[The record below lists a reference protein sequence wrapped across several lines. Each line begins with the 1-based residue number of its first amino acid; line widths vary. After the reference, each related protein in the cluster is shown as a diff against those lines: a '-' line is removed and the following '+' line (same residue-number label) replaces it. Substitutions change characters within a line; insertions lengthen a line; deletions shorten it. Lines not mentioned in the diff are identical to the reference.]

1 MAEPLRRLAEGARRR
16 RRPPGDE
23 RREAPGSGRCRTR
36 HRLKAAAA
44 PARPGSEGP
53 AANMTSSDK
62 EFPEDSSFSPKA
74 STSKLPTDAS
84 PDSKCPICLD
94 RFDNVAY
101 LDRCLHR
108 FCFRCVQ
115 EWSKNKAECPLC
127 KQPFFSIFHTIRAE
141 DDFKEYVLSP
151 SENSSFASPDGQRF
165 RYRTTLTGE
174 RRTVSSS
181 SRRTLSPPDNGILFE
196 GLSSEPVRQR
206 DGEIQQ
212 MIRRLA
218 SRRQASAEG
227 RSLRQIQEED
237 MINFRRAL
245 YRTGVRIRSIQD
257 GGRYRDISAE
267 FFRHNPACLHRLVPW
282 LKRELTV
289 LFGAHGSLVNIVQ
302 HIIMSNVTR
311 YDLESQ
317 AFADDLKPFLLNR
330 TEHFLH
336 EFISFARCPFNLE
349 AYDQHANYDCPAPS
363 YDEGSHSDSSI
374 ITISPDVAYSQGPDN
389 SLSVTGLDHAPWDDE
404 TPGPSYS
411 ISEEVRTTIA
421 SPLETSESS
430 DDGSASKSRRT
441 KLQTRLQANVDSN
454 DSDSSSD
461 NCVIVGYVKP
471 LAERTPEVVEL
482 SSDSEESIRE
492 EKRETVKK
500 QQPIQCRSWSD
511 SEPSR
516 SFSPHSPTYKEG
528 VGSCRSCLSPAIE
541 KTESKDGNKNKYK
554 VKGLSH
560 RDLSWSPSP
569 GSDTVCSPWNHRLSR
584 KGKSRSPQSCSRYSR
599 SSHGHRS
606 RREHRSKH
614 QLKRR
619 QSRSRD
625 SSKHRS
631 KRSSRKSRAHDTR
644 VSLKSQRGSLSHES
658 TPSREVSR
666 SRSRSEGHG
675 KRRSR
680 SRDSDR
686 YYVRDNYQSKY
697 QWGYAFCSRKVF
709 GDGYESSSR
718 RRTQSNALYSRQS
731 ASPEYRIRSFVERTD
746 PHSQKGLHERQ
757 YYCYERCRSRSRS
770 SNRSRTPS
778 GGTDRM
784 KSEKPGGKRK
794 YKTRHLESAFKETTS
809 LERENDPKKTSS
821 KFSDCYKSEDSL
833 SDNRASSETKR
844 KKKKKKMRSPSV
856 EIVYEG
862 KATDTTRH
870 LKKKKKK
877 HKKKHRKH
885 HTSNSAHSSPVVIT
899 IDSDS
904 SKEPESTECD
914 SSITWMDRTQINER
928 ENESPSSFLGRTGC
942 EDVYKVGEETG
953 GAAKKY
959 SVPTRKGDL
968 DGDMRN
974 ADVKLRDSSITWM
987 GRTQINERENE
998 SPSSFLGRTGC
1009 EDVYKVGE
1017 ETGGAAKKYSV
1028 PTRKGDLDGDMRN
1041 ADVKLRDSSITW
1053 MGRTQINERE
1063 NESPSS
1069 FLGRTGCEDV
1079 YKVGEETGG
1088 AAKKYS
1094 VPTRKGDLDGDMRNA
1109 DVKLRETAA
1118 DRSLSIVDTSSNT
1131 PHTETVTSYIQEAPA
1146 APSSQLP
1153 SPRISFLECPE
1164 RQPLMLRLPKGLVN
1178 RSSWFDFPEEEM

>member
-1 MAEPLRRLAEGARRR
+1 
-16 RRPPGDE
+16 
-23 RREAPGSGRCRTR
+23 
-36 HRLKAAAA
+36 
-44 PARPGSEGP
+44 
-53 AANMTSSDK
+53 MTSADK
-62 EFPEDSSFSPKA
+62 FSEDSNFSPKA

-141 DDFKEYVLSP
+141 DDFKEYILSP
-151 SENSSFASPDGQRF
+151 TENSSFSSPNGRRF

-174 RRTVSSS
+174 RRSGSYP

-206 DGEIQQ
+206 DDEIQQ

-267 FFRHNPACLHRLVPW
+267 FFRRNPACLHRLVPW

-363 YDEGSHSDSSI
+363 YDEGSQSNSSI
-374 ITISPDVAYSQGPDN
+374 ITISPDMAYSQGPDN
-389 SLSVTGLDHAPWDDE
+389 SLSVTGLDQAPWDDE

-411 ISEEVRTTIA
+411 VSEEVRATIA
-421 SPLETSESS
+421 SPLEMSESS
-430 DDGSASKSRRT
+430 DEDSATRSRRS
-441 KLQTRLQANVDSN
+441 KGQTQLQANADSN
-454 DSDSSSD
+454 NSDSSSD

-492 EKRETVKK
+492 EKKEEVKK
-500 QQPIQCRSWSD
+500 QQAIQCRSWSD
-511 SEPSR
+511 SESSR
-516 SFSPHSPTYKEG
+516 SFSPHCPTYKED
-528 VGSCRSCLSPAIE
+528 VGSFRSCLSPGIE
-541 KTESKDGNKNKYK
+541 KAESKDDEKDKGK
-554 VKGLSH
+554 VKDLSPQH
-560 RDLSWSPSP
+560 LSWSPSP
-569 GSDTVCSPWNHRLSR
+569 GSDTICSPWNHRLSR
-584 KGKSRSPQSCSRYSR
+584 KRKSRSPQSCSRSSR
-599 SSHGHRS
+599 GSHGHRS
-606 RREHRSKH
+606 RKEHRSKSH
-614 QLKRR
+614 FKRKR
-619 QSRSRD
+619 SRSRD

-631 KRSSRKSRAHDTR
+631 KRSSRKSRAHDLR
-644 VSLKSQRGSLSHES
+644 ASLKTQRGSLSRES

-666 SRSRSEGHG
+666 SRSRSKGHG
-675 KRRSR
+675 KKRSR
-680 SRDSDR
+680 SRDGDR
-686 YYVRDNYQSKY
+686 YYVRDSYESRY
-697 QWGYAFCSRKVF
+697 QWGYAFCSRKAF
-709 GDGYESSSR
+709 GDGCESSSR
-718 RRTQSNALYSRQS
+718 RRTQSSASCLRQS
-731 ASPEYRIRSFVERTD
+731 ASPEYRIRSYIEKTD
-746 PHSQKGLHERQ
+746 PRSQKGGHERH

-770 SNRSRTPS
+770 SDRSRTPS

-794 YKTRHLESAFKETTS
+794 YKTRHLENTFMESTS
-809 LERENDPKKTSS
+809 VERENDPKKTVS
-821 KFSDCYKSEDSL
+821 KFSDCYKNEDSH
-833 SDNRASSETKR
+833 SDNRATGETKH
-844 KKKKKKMRSPSV
+844 KKKKKKIRSPSV

-885 HTSNSAHSSPVVIT
+885 HMSNSSHSSPVVIT

-904 SKEPESTECD
+904 SKEPESIECD
-914 SSITWMDRTQINER
+914 SSINWTGITLRKER
-928 ENESPSSFLGRTGC
+928 ENESPSSFVGRTGC
-942 EDVYKVGEETG
+942 EDVYKLGEETE

-959 SVPTRKGDL
+959 SLPTRRGHL
-968 DGDMRN
+968 DSDIKN
-974 ADVKLRDSSITWM
+974 ADVKI
-987 GRTQINERENE
+987 Q
-998 SPSSFLGRTGC
+998 
-1009 EDVYKVGE
+1009 
-1017 ETGGAAKKYSV
+1017 
-1028 PTRKGDLDGDMRN
+1028 
-1041 ADVKLRDSSITW
+1041 
-1053 MGRTQINERE
+1053 
-1063 NESPSS
+1063 
-1069 FLGRTGCEDV
+1069 
-1079 YKVGEETGG
+1079 
-1088 AAKKYS
+1088 
-1094 VPTRKGDLDGDMRNA
+1094 
-1109 DVKLRETAA
+1109 ETAA
-1118 DRSLSIVDTSSNT
+1118 DQGLTTADTSSNT

-1146 APSSQLP
+1146 SPSSQLP
-1153 SPRISFLECPE
+1153 SPRISFLDCPE
-1164 RQPLMLRLPKGLVN
+1164 RRPLILTLPKRLVN
-1178 RSSWFDFPEEEM
+1178 RSSWFDFPEEKM

>member
-1 MAEPLRRLAEGARRR
+1 MADPARRLAEGARR

-23 RREAPGSGRCRTR
+23 RREPPGTGRCRTR

-44 PARPGSEGP
+44 LARTGSEGP
-53 AANMTSSDK
+53 AATMTSDK
-62 EFPEDSSFSPKA
+62 EFAEDSNFSPKA

-141 DDFKEYVLSP
+141 DDFKEYILSP
-151 SENSSFASPDGQRF
+151 LETSSFASPDGRRF
-165 RYRTTLTGE
+165 RYRTTLTRE
-174 RRTVSSS
+174 RRMRSSP
-181 SRRTLSPPDNGILFE
+181 SRRMLSPPDNGMLFE
-196 GLSSEPVRQR
+196 GLSSEPRR
-206 DGEIQQ
+206 HRHREIQQ

-218 SRRQASAEG
+218 SRRKASAEG

-237 MINFRRAL
+237 MISFRRAL

-257 GGRYRDISAE
+257 GGRYREISAE
-267 FFRHNPACLHRLVPW
+267 FFRRNPACLHRLVPW

-289 LFGAHGSLVNIVQ
+289 LFGAHGSLINIVQ

-363 YDEGSHSDSSI
+363 YEEGSHSDSSI
-374 ITISPDVAYSQGPDN
+374 ITISPDGAYPQGPDN
-389 SLSVTGLDHAPWDDE
+389 SLSVPGLGQAPWDDE

-411 ISEEVRTTIA
+411 ISEEVRATIA
-421 SPLETSESS
+421 SLESSESS
-430 DDGSASKSRRT
+430 DEDSASGSRRA
-441 KLQTRLQANVDSN
+441 KLQTELQANADSN
-454 DSDSSSD
+454 DSGSSSD

-482 SSDSEESIRE
+482 SSDSEESIKE
-492 EKRETVKK
+492 EKKEDVKK
-500 QQPIQCRSWSD
+500 QRPVQCHSWSD

-516 SFSPHSPTYKEG
+516 SFSPHSPTYRED

-541 KTESKDGNKNKYK
+541 KMESKEDEKNKCK
-554 VKGLSH
+554 RKDLPPQ
-560 RDLSWSPSP
+560 DLSWSPSP
-569 GSDTVCSPWNHRLSR
+569 GSDTVCSPWNHRLSK
-584 KGKSRSPQSCSRYSR
+584 KGKSRSPQSCSRDSR
-599 SSHGHRS
+599 GSHSRRS
-606 RREHRSKH
+606 RREHRSKS
-614 QLKRR
+614 QPKRR
-619 QSRSRD
+619 RSRSRD

-631 KRSSRKSRAHDTR
+631 KRNSRRSRAHDTR
-644 VSLKSQRGSLSHES
+644 ASLKSQRGSLSGES

-666 SRSRSEGHG
+666 SRSRSKGHS

-686 YYVRDNYQSKY
+686 YYVRDSYQSRH
-697 QWGYAFCSRKVF
+697 QWGSAFCSRKVF
-709 GDGYESSSR
+709 GDSYESSSR
-718 RRTQSNALYSRQS
+718 RRTRSNTLYSRQS
-731 ASPEYRIRSFVERTD
+731 ASPEYRIRSFIERTD
-746 PHSQKGLHERQ
+746 LHSQRGLHERH

-778 GGTDRM
+778 GGTDRT

-794 YKTRHLESAFKETTS
+794 YKTRHLENPFMESTS
-809 LERENDPKKTSS
+809 LERENDSKKTSS
-821 KFSDCYKSEDSL
+821 KFGDCSKNEDSL
-833 SDNRASSETKR
+833 PDNRASSETKH
-844 KKKKKKMRSPSV
+844 KKRKKKMRSPSV

-885 HTSNSAHSSPVVIT
+885 HTSNSVHSSPVVIT

-904 SKEPESTECD
+904 SKEPETTEWD
-914 SSITWMDRTQINER
+914 SSITWTGTAQINER
-928 ENESPSSFLGRTGC
+928 ENESPSSFLRRTGC
-942 EDVYKVGEETG
+942 EETVEVD
-953 GAAKKY
+953 KKY
-959 SVPTRKGDL
+959 GIPATRENL
-968 DGDMRN
+968 DGGIRN
-974 ADVKLRDSSITWM
+974 ADVKP
-987 GRTQINERENE
+987 Q
-998 SPSSFLGRTGC
+998 
-1009 EDVYKVGE
+1009 
-1017 ETGGAAKKYSV
+1017 
-1028 PTRKGDLDGDMRN
+1028 
-1041 ADVKLRDSSITW
+1041 
-1053 MGRTQINERE
+1053 
-1063 NESPSS
+1063 
-1069 FLGRTGCEDV
+1069 
-1079 YKVGEETGG
+1079 
-1088 AAKKYS
+1088 
-1094 VPTRKGDLDGDMRNA
+1094 
-1109 DVKLRETAA
+1109 ETAA
-1118 DRSLSIVDTSSNT
+1118 DQSVTIVNTSSDTS
-1131 PHTETVTSYIQEAPA
+1131 HTETVTSYVQEAPA
-1146 APSSQLP
+1146 ATSRQLP
-1153 SPRISFLECPE
+1153 SPRTSFLECPE
-1164 RQPLMLRLPKGLVN
+1164 REPLILRLPKRLVN
-1178 RSSWFDFPEEEM
+1178 RSSWFDFPEEKM

>member
-16 RRPPGDE
+16 RPLGDE
-23 RREAPGSGRCRTR
+23 RRETPGSGRCRAR
-36 HRLKAAAA
+36 HRLKAA
-44 PARPGSEGP
+44 PARAGSEGP
-53 AANMTSSDK
+53 AANMTSADK
-62 EFPEDSSFSPKA
+62 EFSEDSNFSPKA
-74 STSKLPTDAS
+74 GTSKLPTDAS

-141 DDFKEYVLSP
+141 DDFKEYILSP
-151 SENSSFASPDGQRF
+151 SENSSFASPDGRRF

-174 RRTVSSS
+174 RRAGSSP
-181 SRRTLSPPDNGILFE
+181 SRRTLSPPDNGVLFE
-196 GLSSEPVRQR
+196 GLSNEPVRQR
-206 DGEIQQ
+206 VEEIQH
-212 MIRRLA
+212 MIRSLA

-227 RSLRQIQEED
+227 ISLQQIQEED

-245 YRTGVRIRSIQD
+245 YRSGVRIRSIQD

-267 FFRHNPACLHRLVPW
+267 FFRRNPACLHRLVPW

-289 LFGAHGSLVNIVQ
+289 LLGAHGSLVNIVQ
-302 HIIMSNVTR
+302 HVIMSNVTR

-374 ITISPDVAYSQGPDN
+374 ITISPDMAYSQGPDN
-389 SLSVTGLDHAPWDDE
+389 SLSVTGLGQAPWDDE

-411 ISEEVRTTIA
+411 ISEEARATIA

-430 DDGSASKSRRT
+430 DEGSATQSRRT
-441 KLQTRLQANVDSN
+441 KLQTQLQANADLN
-454 DSDSSSD
+454 NSDSSSD

-482 SSDSEESIRE
+482 SSDTEESIKE
-492 EKRETVKK
+492 EKREDVKK

-516 SFSPHSPTYKEG
+516 SLSPCSPTYKED
-528 VGSCRSCLSPAIE
+528 VGSCRSCLSPAVE
-541 KTESKDGNKNKYK
+541 KTESKDDEKNKCK
-554 VKGLSH
+554 VKDLSP
-560 RDLSWSPSP
+560 RDLSWSPSL

-584 KGKSRSPQSCSRYSR
+584 KGKSRSPQSCSRNSR
-599 SSHGHRS
+599 SHGHRS
-606 RREHRSKH
+606 RREHRSKS
-614 QLKRR
+614 QLRRR

-631 KRSSRKSRAHDTR
+631 KRSSRRSRAHDTR
-644 VSLKSQRGSLSHES
+644 ESLKSQRGSLSHES

-666 SRSRSEGHG
+666 SRSRSKGHG

-686 YYVRDNYQSKY
+686 YYVRDNYQSRC
-697 QWGYAFCSRKVF
+697 QWSYAFCSQKVF
-709 GDGYESSSR
+709 RDDSESSGR
-718 RRTQSNALYSRQS
+718 RRTQPNALYSRQS
-731 ASPEYRIRSFVERTD
+731 ESPEYRIRSFIERRD
-746 PHSQKGLHERQ
+746 PRSQRGLRERH
-757 YYCYERCRSRSRS
+757 YYCYEKCRSRSRS

-794 YKTRHLESAFKETTS
+794 YKTRHLENASMESTS
-809 LERENDPKKTSS
+809 LERENEPKKTSS
-821 KFSDCYKSEDSL
+821 KFSDCFKNEDSL

-844 KKKKKKMRSPSV
+844 KKKKKKVRSPSV

-862 KATDTTRH
+862 KATDTARH

-885 HTSNSAHSSPVVIT
+885 HMSNSAHSSPVVIT

-904 SKEPESTECD
+904 SKEPESTERD
-914 SSITWMDRTQINER
+914 SSITWTGTTQINER
-928 ENESPSSFLGRTGC
+928 ENESPSSFLRKTGC
-942 EDVYKVGEETG
+942 EDVYRVGEKTG
-953 GAAKKY
+953 EAAKKCNI
-959 SVPTRKGDL
+959 PTRRGGL
-968 DGDMRN
+968 DGGIRN
-974 ADVKLRDSSITWM
+974 ADVEI
-987 GRTQINERENE
+987 
-998 SPSSFLGRTGC
+998 
-1009 EDVYKVGE
+1009 
-1017 ETGGAAKKYSV
+1017 
-1028 PTRKGDLDGDMRN
+1028 
-1041 ADVKLRDSSITW
+1041 
-1053 MGRTQINERE
+1053 
-1063 NESPSS
+1063 
-1069 FLGRTGCEDV
+1069 
-1079 YKVGEETGG
+1079 
-1088 AAKKYS
+1088 
-1094 VPTRKGDLDGDMRNA
+1094 
-1109 DVKLRETAA
+1109 RETAA
-1118 DRSLSIVDTSSNT
+1118 DQGLTIASTRSNT
-1131 PHTETVTSYIQEAPA
+1131 PRTETITSYIQEVPA

-1153 SPRISFLECPE
+1153 SPRTSFLECPE
-1164 RQPLMLRLPKGLVN
+1164 RQPLILRLPKTLVN
-1178 RSSWFDFPEEEM
+1178 RSSWFDFPEEKM

>member
-1 MAEPLRRLAEGARRR
+1 MDLSVTTLHSLIRCKGSVHLR
-16 RRPPGDE
+16 
-23 RREAPGSGRCRTR
+23 
-36 HRLKAAAA
+36 
-44 PARPGSEGP
+44 
-53 AANMTSSDK
+53 NMISRDK
-62 EFPEDSSFSPKA
+62 EFSEDSKFSPKA

-127 KQPFFSIFHTIRAE
+127 KQPFYSIFHTIRAE

-151 SENSSFASPDGQRF
+151 LEHSSFASPDGQRF
-165 RYRTTLTGE
+165 RYRTTMTGP
-174 RRTVSSS
+174 RRTGISP
-181 SRRTLSPPDNGILFE
+181 SRRTLSPPDNGVLFE
-196 GLSSEPVRQR
+196 GLSREPVRQR

-237 MINFRRAL
+237 MISFRRAL

-267 FFRHNPACLHRLVPW
+267 FFRRNPACLHRLVPW

-374 ITISPDVAYSQGPDN
+374 ITISPDMACSQGPGN
-389 SLSVTGLDHAPWDDE
+389 SLSVTGLGQAPWDDE

-411 ISEEVRTTIA
+411 VSEGVRATIA
-421 SPLETSESS
+421 SPLGTSESS
-430 DDGSASKSRRT
+430 DEDSATKSQRA
-441 KLQTRLQANVDSN
+441 KLQSQLQANADSN

-492 EKRETVKK
+492 EKSEDVKK

-511 SEPSR
+511 SERSR
-516 SFSPHSPTYKEG
+516 SFSPRSPTYKED
-528 VGSCRSCLSPAIE
+528 VGSCRSSLSPAVA
-541 KTESKDGNKNKYK
+541 KTESKDGEKNKYK
-554 VKGLSH
+554 VKDLSPQ
-560 RDLSWSPSP
+560 DLSWSPSP
-569 GSDTVCSPWNHRLSR
+569 GSDTVCSPWNHRLPR
-584 KGKSRSPQSCSRYSR
+584 KGKSRSPQSCSRNSR
-599 SSHGHRS
+599 GSHGHRS
-606 RREHRSKH
+606 RREHRSKS

-619 QSRSRD
+619 RSRSRD
-625 SSKHRS
+625 SSKNS
-631 KRSSRKSRAHDTR
+631 KRSSRRSRAHDTR
-644 VSLKSQRGSLSHES
+644 VSRKSQRRSLSCES

-666 SRSRSEGHG
+666 SRSRSKGYG

-686 YYVRDNYQSKY
+686 YYIRDSYQSRY
-697 QWGYAFCSRKVF
+697 QWGYASCSQKALR
-709 GDGYESSSR
+709 DGYESSSR
-718 RRTQSNALYSRQS
+718 RRTQSHALYSRQS

-746 PHSQKGLHERQ
+746 PHSRRGLSQRHC
-757 YYCYERCRSRSRS
+757 YCYERCRSRSRS

-778 GGTDRM
+778 GGTSRM

-794 YKTRHLESAFKETTS
+794 YKTRHLENALMESTS
-809 LERENDPKKTSS
+809 LERENDPRKTFS
-821 KFSDCYKSEDSL
+821 KISDGYKNEDSL
-833 SDNRASSETKR
+833 SDNRATSETKH

-862 KATDTTRH
+862 KMTDTTRH

-904 SKEPESTECD
+904 SKEPENTECN
-914 SSITWMDRTQINER
+914 SSITWIGTTQMSER
-928 ENESPSSFLGRTGC
+928 EDKSSSSFLERTEC
-942 EDVYKVGEETG
+942 EDIYGVGEETG
-953 GAAKKY
+953 GAAQNY
-959 SVPTRKGDL
+959 SIPARRGDL
-968 DGDMRN
+968 DGDIKN
-974 ADVKLRDSSITWM
+974 ANLEP
-987 GRTQINERENE
+987 Q
-998 SPSSFLGRTGC
+998 
-1009 EDVYKVGE
+1009 
-1017 ETGGAAKKYSV
+1017 
-1028 PTRKGDLDGDMRN
+1028 
-1041 ADVKLRDSSITW
+1041 
-1053 MGRTQINERE
+1053 
-1063 NESPSS
+1063 
-1069 FLGRTGCEDV
+1069 
-1079 YKVGEETGG
+1079 
-1088 AAKKYS
+1088 
-1094 VPTRKGDLDGDMRNA
+1094 
-1109 DVKLRETAA
+1109 ETAA
-1118 DRSLSIVDTSSNT
+1118 DRSLTIADTTSNT
-1131 PHTETVTSYIQEAPA
+1131 TRIETVTSYVRGAPA

-1164 RQPLMLRLPKGLVN
+1164 RRPLILELPKRLVN
-1178 RSSWFDFPEEEM
+1178 RSSWFGFPEEKM

>member
-1 MAEPLRRLAEGARRR
+1 
-16 RRPPGDE
+16 
-23 RREAPGSGRCRTR
+23 
-36 HRLKAAAA
+36 
-44 PARPGSEGP
+44 
-53 AANMTSSDK
+53 N
-62 EFPEDSSFSPKA
+62 FSPKA

-108 FCFRCVQ
+108 FCFCCVQ

-127 KQPFFSIFHTIRAE
+127 KQPFSSIFHTIRAE
-141 DDFKEYVLSP
+141 DDFKEYILNP
-151 SENSSFASPDGQRF
+151 SENRSFASPDGQRF
-165 RYRTTLTGE
+165 RYRTTLTRT
-174 RRTVSSS
+174 RRAGNSP

-196 GLSSEPVRQR
+196 GLSSEPVQQR

-267 FFRHNPACLHRLVPW
+267 FFRRNPACLHRLVPW

-311 YDLESQ
+311 YDLESE
-317 AFADDLKPFLLNR
+317 AFAEDLKPFLLNR

-363 YDEGSHSDSSI
+363 YDEGSHSDLSI
-374 ITISPDVAYSQGPDN
+374 ITISPDTAYSQGPDN
-389 SLSVTGLDHAPWDDE
+389 SLSVTGLGQAPWDDE

-411 ISEEVRTTIA
+411 ISEDVRTTIA
-421 SPLETSESS
+421 SPLETSGSS
-430 DDGSASKSRRT
+430 DEDSATKSRRT
-441 KLQTRLQANVDSN
+441 KLQTQLQANADSN
-454 DSDSSSD
+454 NSDSSSD

-492 EKRETVKK
+492 EKREDVKK
-500 QQPIQCRSWSD
+500 QQPIQCCSWSD

-516 SFSPHSPTYKEG
+516 SFSPRSPTYKED
-528 VGSCRSCLSPAIE
+528 VGSSRSCLSPAGE
-541 KTESKDGNKNKYK
+541 KTESKDNEKTKYK
-554 VKGLSH
+554 VEDLNLQ
-560 RDLSWSPSP
+560 DLSWSPSLE
-569 GSDTVCSPWNHRLSR
+569 SDTVSSPWNHRLSR
-584 KGKSRSPQSCSRYSR
+584 KRKSRSPQSRSRKSR
-599 SSHGHRS
+599 SSHGHQS
-606 RREHRSKH
+606 RREHRRRS

-619 QSRSRD
+619 RSRSRD

-631 KRSSRKSRAHDTR
+631 KRSSRRSRIHDTK
-644 VSLKSQRGSLSHES
+644 VSLKSQRGSLSRDS
-658 TPSREVSR
+658 TPSRGVSR
-666 SRSRSEGHG
+666 SRSRSKGHS

-686 YYVRDNYQSKY
+686 YYVRDNYQSRY
-697 QWGYAFCSRKVF
+697 HWGYAFCSRNAL

-718 RRTQSNALYSRQS
+718 RTQSNAHYSRQS
-731 ASPEYRIRSFVERTD
+731 ASPEYRIQSFVERTD
-746 PHSQKGLHERQ
+746 LRSQRGLHERH
-757 YYCYERCRSRSRS
+757 YYCYERCRSRSQS
-770 SNRSRTPS
+770 SNRPRTPS
-778 GGTDRM
+778 AGTDRM

-794 YKTRHLESAFKETTS
+794 YKTRHLENTFMESTS
-809 LERENDPKKTSS
+809 PERENNPKKTFS
-821 KFSDCYKSEDSL
+821 KLSDCYRNEDSL

-885 HTSNSAHSSPVVIT
+885 HESNSARSSPVVIT

-904 SKEPESTECD
+904 SKEPESTE
-914 SSITWMDRTQINER
+914 
-928 ENESPSSFLGRTGC
+928 
-942 EDVYKVGEETG
+942 
-953 GAAKKY
+953 
-959 SVPTRKGDL
+959 
-968 DGDMRN
+968 
-974 ADVKLRDSSITWM
+974 
-987 GRTQINERENE
+987 
-998 SPSSFLGRTGC
+998 
-1009 EDVYKVGE
+1009 
-1017 ETGGAAKKYSV
+1017 
-1028 PTRKGDLDGDMRN
+1028 
-1041 ADVKLRDSSITW
+1041 
-1053 MGRTQINERE
+1053 
-1063 NESPSS
+1063 
-1069 FLGRTGCEDV
+1069 
-1079 YKVGEETGG
+1079 
-1088 AAKKYS
+1088 
-1094 VPTRKGDLDGDMRNA
+1094 
-1109 DVKLRETAA
+1109 
-1118 DRSLSIVDTSSNT
+1118 
-1131 PHTETVTSYIQEAPA
+1131 
-1146 APSSQLP
+1146 
-1153 SPRISFLECPE
+1153 
-1164 RQPLMLRLPKGLVN
+1164 
-1178 RSSWFDFPEEEM
+1178 

>member
-1 MAEPLRRLAEGARRR
+1 MADPSRRLAEGARRR
-16 RRPPGDE
+16 RPPGEE
-23 RREAPGSGRCRTR
+23 RREPSGTGRCRTR

-44 PARPGSEGP
+44 LARTGSEGP
-53 AANMTSSDK
+53 AANMTSDK
-62 EFPEDSSFSPKA
+62 EFAENSNFSPKA

-141 DDFKEYVLSP
+141 DDFKEYILSP
-151 SENSSFASPDGQRF
+151 LETSSFASPDGRRF
-165 RYRTTLTGE
+165 RYRTTLTRE
-174 RRTVSSS
+174 RRTRSSP
-181 SRRTLSPPDNGILFE
+181 SRRMLSPPDNGMLFE
-196 GLSSEPVRQR
+196 GLSSEPARHR
-206 DGEIQQ
+206 HREIQQ
-212 MIRRLA
+212 MLRRLA
-218 SRRQASAEG
+218 SRRKASAEG

-237 MINFRRAL
+237 MITFRRAL

-257 GGRYRDISAE
+257 GGRYREISAE
-267 FFRHNPACLHRLVPW
+267 FFRRNPACLHRLVPW

-289 LFGAHGSLVNIVQ
+289 LFGAHGSLINIVQ

-363 YDEGSHSDSSI
+363 YEEGSHSDSSI
-374 ITISPDVAYSQGPDN
+374 ITISPDVAYPQGPDN
-389 SLSVTGLDHAPWDDE
+389 SLSAPGLGQAPWDDE

-411 ISEEVRTTIA
+411 ISEEVRATIA
-421 SPLETSESS
+421 SPLESSESS
-430 DDGSASKSRRT
+430 DEDSAPGSRRA
-441 KLQTRLQANVDSN
+441 KLPTELQANADSN
-454 DSDSSSD
+454 DSGSSSD

-482 SSDSEESIRE
+482 SSDSEESIKE
-492 EKRETVKK
+492 EKREDVKK
-500 QQPIQCRSWSD
+500 QQPVQCPSWSD

-516 SFSPHSPTYKEG
+516 SFSPHSPTYRED
-528 VGSCRSCLSPAIE
+528 VGSCRSCLSPAVE
-541 KTESKDGNKNKYK
+541 KMESKGDEKNKCK
-554 VKGLSH
+554 RK
-560 RDLSWSPSP
+560 DLPPQDFSWSPSP
-569 GSDTVCSPWNHRLSR
+569 GSDTVCSPWNHRLSK
-584 KGKSRSPQSCSRYSR
+584 KGKSRSPQSCSRDSR
-599 SSHGHRS
+599 GSHGHRS
-606 RREHRSKH
+606 RREHRSKS

-619 QSRSRD
+619 RSRSRD

-644 VSLKSQRGSLSHES
+644 ASLKSQRASLSGES

-666 SRSRSEGHG
+666 SRSRSKGHS

-686 YYVRDNYQSKY
+686 YYVRDSYQSRH
-697 QWGYAFCSRKVF
+697 QWGSAFCSRKVF
-709 GDGYESSSR
+709 GDSYESSSR
-718 RRTQSNALYSRQS
+718 RRTRSNTLYSRQS
-731 ASPEYRIRSFVERTD
+731 ASPEYRIRSFIERTD
-746 PHSQKGLHERQ
+746 LHSQRGLHERH

-778 GGTDRM
+778 GATDRM

-794 YKTRHLESAFKETTS
+794 YKTRHLENAFMESPS
-809 LERENDPKKTSS
+809 LERENESKKTSS
-821 KFSDCYKSEDSL
+821 KFGDCCKNEDSL
-833 SDNRASSETKR
+833 SDNHASSETKR
-844 KKKKKKMRSPSV
+844 KKRKKKMRSPSV

-885 HTSNSAHSSPVVIT
+885 HTSNSVHSSPVVIT

-904 SKEPESTECD
+904 SKEPESTEWD
-914 SSITWMDRTQINER
+914 SSITWTGTTQINEKG
-928 ENESPSSFLGRTGC
+928 NESPSSFLRRTGC
-942 EDVYKVGEETG
+942 EETG
-953 GAAKKY
+953 GVDKKY
-959 SVPTRKGDL
+959 GIPATRENL
-968 DGDMRN
+968 DGDAGN
-974 ADVKLRDSSITWM
+974 ADVKL
-987 GRTQINERENE
+987 Q
-998 SPSSFLGRTGC
+998 
-1009 EDVYKVGE
+1009 
-1017 ETGGAAKKYSV
+1017 
-1028 PTRKGDLDGDMRN
+1028 
-1041 ADVKLRDSSITW
+1041 
-1053 MGRTQINERE
+1053 
-1063 NESPSS
+1063 
-1069 FLGRTGCEDV
+1069 
-1079 YKVGEETGG
+1079 
-1088 AAKKYS
+1088 
-1094 VPTRKGDLDGDMRNA
+1094 
-1109 DVKLRETAA
+1109 ETAA
-1118 DRSLSIVDTSSNT
+1118 DQSVTTVSTSSST
-1131 PHTETVTSYIQEAPA
+1131 SHTETVTSYVQEAPA

-1153 SPRISFLECPE
+1153 SPRTSFLECPE
-1164 RQPLMLRLPKGLVN
+1164 REPLILRLPKRLVN
-1178 RSSWFDFPEEEM
+1178 RSSWFDFPEEKM

>member
-1 MAEPLRRLAEGARRR
+1 
-16 RRPPGDE
+16 
-23 RREAPGSGRCRTR
+23 
-36 HRLKAAAA
+36 
-44 PARPGSEGP
+44 
-53 AANMTSSDK
+53 MTSANE
-62 EFPEDSSFSPKA
+62 EFSENGNFSPKA
-74 STSKLPTDAS
+74 SSSKLPTDAS

-151 SENSSFASPDGQRF
+151 LENSSFASPDGQRF

-174 RRTVSSS
+174 RRAGGSL
-181 SRRTLSPPDNGILFE
+181 SRRTLSSPEYGILFE
-196 GLSSEPVRQR
+196 SLSGEPVRQR
-206 DGEIQQ
+206 VIEIQQ

-227 RSLRQIQEED
+227 RSLRQIEEED

-267 FFRHNPACLHRLVPW
+267 FFRRNPACLHRLVPW

-302 HIIMSNVTR
+302 HVIMSNVTR
-311 YDLESQ
+311 HDLESQ

-336 EFISFARCPFNLE
+336 EFISFARCPFNLD

-363 YDEGSHSDSSI
+363 YDEGSHTDSSI
-374 ITISPDVAYSQGPDN
+374 ITISPDTAYSRGPDN
-389 SLSVTGLDHAPWDDE
+389 NLSVTGLDQTPWDDE

-411 ISEEVRTTIA
+411 ISEEVHATIA

-430 DDGSASKSRRT
+430 DEGFATRSRRT
-441 KLQTRLQANVDSN
+441 KLQTQLQANADSN

-492 EKRETVKK
+492 EKREDVKK
-500 QQPIQCRSWSD
+500 QKPIQFHSWSD

-516 SFSPHSPTYKEG
+516 SFSPRSPSYKED
-528 VGSCRSCLSPAIE
+528 VGSCRSCLSPAVE
-541 KTESKDGNKNKYK
+541 KTESKDAEKSKCE
-554 VKGLSH
+554 VKDLSPQ
-560 RDLSWSPSP
+560 DLSWSPSP

-584 KGKSRSPQSCSRYSR
+584 KRKSRSPQSCSRNSR
-599 SSHGHRS
+599 GSHGHRS
-606 RREHRSKH
+606 RREHCRKSQRSRRSK
-614 QLKRR
+614 
-619 QSRSRD
+619 SRD
-625 SSKHRS
+625 SSKHRI
-631 KRSSRKSRAHDTR
+631 KRSSRRSRVHDTR
-644 VSLKSQRGSLSHES
+644 VSLKSQRGCLSHDS

-666 SRSRSEGHG
+666 SRSRSKGRS

-686 YYVRDNYQSKY
+686 YYVRDSYQSRY
-697 QWGYAFCSRKVF
+697 QWSYSFGSRKAF
-709 GDGYESSSR
+709 GESYESSSR

-731 ASPEYRIRSFVERTD
+731 ASPEYRIRSFIERTD
-746 PHSQKGLHERQ
+746 PHSQRGLNERH
-757 YYCYERCRSRSRS
+757 YYYYERCRSRSRS
-770 SNRSRTPS
+770 SNRSRTPY

-784 KSEKPGGKRK
+784 KNEKPGGKRK
-794 YKTRHLESAFKETTS
+794 YKTRHLENALMENTS
-809 LERENDPKKTSS
+809 LERENNPKKTFS
-821 KFSDCYKSEDSL
+821 KFSACYRNEESPSN
-833 SDNRASSETKR
+833 NRASSETKR

-885 HTSNSAHSSPVVIT
+885 HISNSARSSPVVIT

-914 SSITWMDRTQINER
+914 SSITWTGTNQVNER
-928 ENESPSSFLGRTGC
+928 ENESPSSSLGRRGC
-942 EDVYKVGEETG
+942 EDGYRVGEETG

-959 SVPTRKGDL
+959 SIPTRRGNL
-968 DGDMRN
+968 DGDIRN
-974 ADVKLRDSSITWM
+974 VDVEL
-987 GRTQINERENE
+987 Q
-998 SPSSFLGRTGC
+998 
-1009 EDVYKVGE
+1009 
-1017 ETGGAAKKYSV
+1017 
-1028 PTRKGDLDGDMRN
+1028 
-1041 ADVKLRDSSITW
+1041 
-1053 MGRTQINERE
+1053 Q
-1063 NESPSS
+1063 
-1069 FLGRTGCEDV
+1069 
-1079 YKVGEETGG
+1079 
-1088 AAKKYS
+1088 
-1094 VPTRKGDLDGDMRNA
+1094 
-1109 DVKLRETAA
+1109 TAA
-1118 DRSLSIVDTSSNT
+1118 NQSLIIADTSTNT
-1131 PHTETVTSYIQEAPA
+1131 PHTETITNRVQEAPA

-1164 RQPLMLRLPKGLVN
+1164 RQPLMPRLPKSLVN
-1178 RSSWFDFPEEEM
+1178 RASWFDFSEEKM

>member
-1 MAEPLRRLAEGARRR
+1 MAEPLRRLADGAHRR
-16 RRPPGDE
+16 RRPPGEE
-23 RREAPGSGRCRTR
+23 RREAPGSGRCRER

-44 PARPGSEGP
+44 PARTGTEGP
-53 AANMTSSDK
+53 AGNMTSADK
-62 EFPEDSSFSPKA
+62 DVSEDSNFSPKA

-94 RFDNVAY
+94 RFDNVAC

-141 DDFKEYVLSP
+141 DDFKEYILSP

-174 RRTVSSS
+174 RRTGSSP
-181 SRRTLSPPDNGILFE
+181 SRRTLSPPDNGVLFE
-196 GLSSEPVRQR
+196 ALLNEPVRQR

-245 YRTGVRIRSIQD
+245 YRTGLRIRSIQD

-267 FFRHNPACLHRLVPW
+267 FFRRNPACLHRLVPW

-289 LFGAHGSLVNIVQ
+289 LFGGNGSLVNVVQ
-302 HIIMSNVTR
+302 HIVMSNVTR
-311 YDLESQ
+311 YDMESQ
-317 AFADDLKPFLLNR
+317 AFADDLKPFLLNL

-374 ITISPDVAYSQGPDN
+374 ITISPDMAYSQGRDN
-389 SLSVTGLDHAPWDDE
+389 SLSVTGLGQAPWDDE

-411 ISEEVRTTIA
+411 ISEEVRATIA
-421 SPLETSESS
+421 SLETSESS
-430 DDGSASKSRRT
+430 DEVSATKSRRS
-441 KLQTRLQANVDSN
+441 KLQTQLQATFDSN

-471 LAERTPEVVEL
+471 LAERTPELVEL
-482 SSDSEESIRE
+482 SSDSEVSIRE
-492 EKRETVKK
+492 ENREDVKK

-511 SEPSR
+511 SERSR
-516 SFSPHSPTYKEG
+516 SFSPRSPTYKED
-528 VGSCRSCLSPAIE
+528 VGSCRSCLSPAVE
-541 KTESKDGNKNKYK
+541 KTESKDDEKNKCK
-554 VKGLSH
+554 VKDLSLQ
-560 RDLSWSPSP
+560 DLSWSPSP

-584 KGKSRSPQSCSRYSR
+584 KGKSRSPQSCSRNSR
-599 SSHGHRS
+599 GSHGHRS
-606 RREHRSKH
+606 RREHRSSKS
-614 QLKRR
+614 QLKKRR
-619 QSRSRD
+619 SRSRD

-631 KRSSRKSRAHDTR
+631 KRSSRRSRAHDTR
-644 VSLKSQRGSLSHES
+644 VSLKSQRGSLNRES

-666 SRSRSEGHG
+666 SRSRSKGHG

-686 YYVRDNYQSKY
+686 YYVRDGYQSRY
-697 QWGYAFCSRKVF
+697 QWGYAFCSRKAM
-709 GDGYESSSR
+709 GDAYESSSR
-718 RRTQSNALYSRQS
+718 RRTQSNALCSRQS
-731 ASPEYRIRSFVERTD
+731 AGPEYRIRSFIERTD
-746 PHSQKGLHERQ
+746 PHSQRGLRERH
-757 YYCYERCRSRSRS
+757 YCCCERCRSRSRS

-794 YKTRHLESAFKETTS
+794 YKTRHLENAFMESTS
-809 LERENDPKKTSS
+809 LERENDPKKTFP
-821 KFSDCYKSEDSL
+821 KFSDCYRNEDTL
-833 SDNRASSETKR
+833 SDNRASSETKH
-844 KKKKKKMRSPSV
+844 KKKKKKVRSPSV
-856 EIVYEG
+856 EIIYEG
-862 KATDTTRH
+862 KATDATRH

-877 HKKKHRKH
+877 HRKKHRKH
-885 HTSNSAHSSPVVIT
+885 HMSNSAHSSPVVIT

-904 SKEPESTECD
+904 SKEPESTERD
-914 SSITWMDRTQINER
+914 SSITWTGTTQINER
-928 ENESPSSFLGRTGC
+928 ENKSPSSFLGRTGC
-942 EDVYKVGEETG
+942 EDVYRVGEETE

-959 SVPTRKGDL
+959 SIPTGRGDL
-968 DGDMRN
+968 DGDVRN
-974 ADVKLRDSSITWM
+974 ADV
-987 GRTQINERENE
+987 E
-998 SPSSFLGRTGC
+998 
-1009 EDVYKVGE
+1009 
-1017 ETGGAAKKYSV
+1017 
-1028 PTRKGDLDGDMRN
+1028 
-1041 ADVKLRDSSITW
+1041 
-1053 MGRTQINERE
+1053 
-1063 NESPSS
+1063 
-1069 FLGRTGCEDV
+1069 
-1079 YKVGEETGG
+1079 
-1088 AAKKYS
+1088 
-1094 VPTRKGDLDGDMRNA
+1094 
-1109 DVKLRETAA
+1109 LRETAA
-1118 DRSLSIVDTSSNT
+1118 DQNLTIADTSSNA
-1131 PHTETVTSYIQEAPA
+1131 PHTETVTSYVQEAPA

-1153 SPRISFLECPE
+1153 SPRISFLEYPD
-1164 RQPLMLRLPKGLVN
+1164 RQPLMLRLPKRLVN
-1178 RSSWFDFPEEEM
+1178 RSSWFDFPEEKM